1 MVAVAGAPPA
11 LAAVAVALVVPF
23 DCSTAATK
31 ELRHEAIS
39 SVCSSTGSSL
49 NTSAS
54 TPAGQ
59 GISVR
64 AALEDV
70 LEVVVVVATAAVME
84 EANIVVGVLGALIAM
99 ESSMGEGSGE
109 EAVELVFELRRLAVR
124 VATNRRLPSIRCS
137 SVFGGWTV
145 RKRGALADVEV
156 EGVVLMGKSFS
167 LSLEFKRR
175 SHTRSLLGDA
185 TSAAVSVTSSAKR
198 LRLETSKRPMRLF
211 FGEGSTSVS
220 EKSLKSELVAADSE
234 PLSSSMGTG
243 DAVVA
248 LLL

>member
-1 MVAVAGAPPA
+1 MAVAGAP
-11 LAAVAVALVVPF
+11 LAIAALVAAPVPF
-23 DCSTAATK
+23 VCSTAATR
-31 ELRHEAIS
+31 ELRHDAIN

-59 GISVR
+59 TIFVR
-64 AALEDV
+64 ASHVAV
-70 LEVVVVVATAAVME
+70 LLLLVTTAVVVGEGNGKVV
-84 EANIVVGVLGALIAM
+84 VLGALMAM

-109 EAVELVFELRRLAVR
+109 DAVELAFELKRLAVR
-124 VATNRRLPSIRCS
+124 VVTKRRLPSIRCS
-137 SVFGGWTV
+137 NVFGGWTV
-145 RKRGALADVEV
+145 RKRGAGADVEV

-167 LSLEFKRR
+167 LSRELRRR
-175 SHTRSLLGDA
+175 SQTRSLLGEA
-185 TSAAVSVTSSAKR
+185 TSAAESPTSAAKR
-198 LRLETSKRPMRLF
+198 LRLETSNRPMRLF